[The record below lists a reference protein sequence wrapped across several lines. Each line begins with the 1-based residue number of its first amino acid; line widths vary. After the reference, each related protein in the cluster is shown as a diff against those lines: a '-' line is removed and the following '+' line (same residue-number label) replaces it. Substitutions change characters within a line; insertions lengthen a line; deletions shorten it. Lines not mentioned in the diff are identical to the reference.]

1 MREDYWWEWGRGCE
15 GGRTTGGNGGE
26 GVSEGDY
33 WWEWGRGCE
42 GGRTTGGNGG
52 EGVSEGGLLQ

>member
-26 GVSEGDY
+26 GVSEG
-33 WWEWGRGCE
+33 
-42 GGRTTGGNGG
+42 
-52 EGVSEGGLLQ
+52 GLLVGMGERV